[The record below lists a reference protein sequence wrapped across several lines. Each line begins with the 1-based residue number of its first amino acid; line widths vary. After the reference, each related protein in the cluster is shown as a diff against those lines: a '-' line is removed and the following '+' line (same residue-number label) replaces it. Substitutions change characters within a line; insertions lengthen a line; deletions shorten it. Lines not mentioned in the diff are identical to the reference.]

1 MIGMGANP
9 TKVKEYLL
17 QVSGKVVEIRQVLA
31 QSGHNL
37 FQKRTKQ
44 LKQIVNAW
52 KDGHEVEVV
61 YLGNES
67 IDNHQNKEG
76 FCGNIHETVSS
87 PLPPFQQRIETESVE
102 VLEDDQRVNIET
114 LSSQLLSQEIDAD
127 KIPTGSQDDEYS
139 SLEALPLPSQQQRF
153 DTEEPCS
160 RHTDDEVLFGEIPE
174 ALPATSQSQ
183 ELTTESSSLPCS
195 ELLFPRA
202 FKSRGRPKGATL
214 TCLGMPSKHCKSISF
229 ASKPT
234 REKQKLMLQWLFG
247 SGQDYNISNIQSVP
261 SQFLDGQVQECLYLL
276 KDFLDLNVLKEM
288 INKCCN
294 EEWMCGTCSNDLR
307 DVRSVS
313 CDSYLKWFHF
323 SCAGI
328 KRPPSKKEWFCK
340 ACRK

>member
-1 MIGMGANP
+1 MASIKKNAEICSDHFCNKDYKGYDGER
-9 TKVKEYLL
+9 KVVLKEAFSCF
-17 QVSGKVVEIRQVLA
+17 QVSGKVVTSADVQNIKTSMREKNKSQNQVDKVL
-31 QSGHNL
+31 SI
-37 FQKRTKQ
+37 FQK
-44 LKQIVNAW
+44 
-52 KDGHEVEVV
+52 
-61 YLGNES
+61 
-67 IDNHQNKEG
+67 
-76 FCGNIHETVSS
+76 
-87 PLPPFQQRIETESVE
+87 
-102 VLEDDQRVNIET
+102 
-114 LSSQLLSQEIDAD
+114 
-127 KIPTGSQDDEYS
+127 IPG
-139 SLEALPLPSQQQRF
+139 A
-153 DTEEPCS
+153 
-160 RHTDDEVLFGEIPE
+160 
-174 ALPATSQSQ
+174 
-183 ELTTESSSLPCS
+183 TESSSLPCS

-288 INKCCN
+288 INKCSN

-313 CDSYLKWFHF
+313 CDSCLKWFHF